1 MDIILVI
8 ACLYF
13 AYSSITLLMEVP
25 FAEWEVVQYVLAAIT
40 VGLLVAGIMRGW
52 KIIKRWKNG
61 PPPEE
66 KKESATVIYDDDDDG
81 DEEDEL
87 AYLDEMDAMED
98 AAAEKEKA
106 AAEED
111 AAPME
116 EGEEP

>member
-13 AYSSITLLMEVP
+13 AYSSISLLIEVP
-25 FAEWEVVQYVLAAIT
+25 LAEWEVVQYALAVIT
-40 VGLLVAGIMRGW
+40 VGLTVAGILRGW

-66 KKESATVIYDDDDDG
+66 KKESATVIYDDDDGED
-81 DEEDEL
+81 DEL

-98 AAAEKEKA
+98 AAAAAEEKA
-106 AAEED
+106 AAEEEPVLQD
-111 AAPME
+111 